1 MPDCNAHDAV
11 TLHAGWQ
18 AELSL
23 AFACRDGATRLAERR
38 HRGPLRVQKPL
49 YPEGPDVCHAIVIH
63 PPGGVVGGDRLQ
75 LEAGAGAGA
84 HAVLTTPGAAK
95 WYRANG
101 KTSSQQVRLTAG
113 AGAAIEWLPQES
125 IFYNQAEVALRHD
138 VELAAGAS
146 YLGCEILC
154 LGRRASGELFE
165 QGRIAQRTS
174 IRLDGKPV
182 WWEQGALTPA
192 VQASPLGLAGH
203 SVCATLLAVGQPLG
217 AEVLKALRALDD
229 SPRFGATQ
237 ASRHVLAL
245 RWLGDDSER
254 ARELMLAALAIVR
267 PALLGRPAMVPRS
280 WRT

>member
-1 MPDCNAHDAV
+1 MPDCNAHDAA

-23 AFACRDGATRLAERR
+23 AFACRAGATRLVGRH
-38 HRGPLRVQKPL
+38 HRGPLRVQKAL
-49 YPEGPDVCHAIVIH
+49 YPEGAQVCHAIVIH

-75 LEAGAGAGA
+75 LDAAAGAGA

-101 KTSSQQVRLTAG
+101 KTSSQDVRLTADT
-113 AGAAIEWLPQES
+113 GAAIEWLPQES
-125 IFYNQAEVALRHD
+125 IFYNKAQVALRHD

-154 LGRRASGELFE
+154 LGRRASGEIFKE
-165 QGRIAQRTS
+165 GRINQRTG

-182 WWEQGALTPA
+182 WWEQGLLTPA

-203 SVCATLLAVGQPLG
+203 SVCATLLAVGKPLG
-217 AEVLKALRALDD
+217 GDVLKALRALDGG
-229 SPRFGATQ
+229 PRCGATQ
-237 ASRHVLAL
+237 ASRQVLAL
-245 RWLGDDSER
+245 RWLGDDSEQ

-267 PALLGRPAMVPRS
+267 PALLGRDAIVPRS